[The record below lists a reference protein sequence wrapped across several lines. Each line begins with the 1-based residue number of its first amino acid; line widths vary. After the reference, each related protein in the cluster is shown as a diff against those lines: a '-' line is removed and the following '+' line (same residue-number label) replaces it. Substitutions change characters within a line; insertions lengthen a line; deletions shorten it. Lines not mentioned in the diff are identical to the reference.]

1 MSVRRHVEHAE
12 PLDERLVQEAL
23 RLKEEAKRLGPG
35 KRRQEMLRRARK
47 AEVAASIVCWITSP
61 GLPPPE

>member
-35 KRRQEMLRRARK
+35 K
-47 AEVAASIVCWITSP
+47 
-61 GLPPPE
+61 

>member
-23 RLKEEAKRLGPG
+23 RLKEEAKRLGQASDDKRCYAGPG
-35 KRRQEMLRRARK
+35 RPRSPP
-47 AEVAASIVCWITSP
+47 ASFA
-61 GLPPPE
+61 G